1 MIERPR
7 RPMTLYERRR
17 MSKSP
22 YIKYDKSSKLW
33 IQHRKV
39 VYLYWFKFLQHAER
53 GEFNVNWRK
62 YRKWG
67 GRSGVMESKFDD
79 WWKDHWEPL
88 FSFPEGQPEKA
99 PFHTK
104 KKPEISAM
112 RTALLIYENQH
123 RGSLWDVGCWVAKR
137 EKLQKGRE
145 LPKALQGGDVG
156 FYAMRDEGES
166 VEDRAT
172 QDIWEIDSLISDLL
186 KEGQETSGFGK
197 AGREVKNARIRKAKK
212 EKDMMGIDGRKSWVT
227 LDPND
232 PLTREN
238 YLRYEDTASQLKDLR
253 QIKKRVQGYI
263 SRYLKQANELMTNIS
278 EGSLDP
284 S

>member
-7 RPMTLYERRR
+7 RRMTLYERRR

-79 WWKDHWEPL
+79 WWKDHWKPL
-88 FSFPEGQPEKA
+88 FSFPEGQPEKS

-123 RGSLWDVGCWVAKR
+123 RGSLWDVGCWVR
-137 EKLQKGRE
+137 DNEIRKGRE
-145 LPKALQGGDVG
+145 PAKALVDAEKDLFTTPTEEQKKYEGIGRDRERPRRRIKVQAQGGSSYGVP
-156 FYAMRDEGES
+156 E
-166 VEDRAT
+166 
-172 QDIWEIDSLISDLL
+172 
-186 KEGQETSGFGK
+186 
-197 AGREVKNARIRKAKK
+197 RE
-212 EKDMMGIDGRKSWVT
+212 SWVSMSPT
-227 LDPND
+227 KRDPVHG
-232 PLTREN
+232 
-238 YLRYEDTASQLKDLR
+238 DTSKLYWEWEGKQIDLNINR
-253 QIKKRVQGYI
+253 QTKRRVQGYI

>member
-88 FSFPEGQPEKA
+88 FSFPEGQPEKS

-123 RGSLWDVGCWVAKR
+123 RGSLWDVGCWVR
-137 EKLQKGRE
+137 DNEIRKGRE
-145 LPKALQGGDVG
+145 PAKALVD
-156 FYAMRDEGES
+156 ADKNLS
-166 VEDRAT
+166 V
-172 QDIWEIDSLISDLL
+172 
-186 KEGQETSGFGK
+186 KGK
-197 AGREVKNARIRKAKK
+197 R
-212 EKDMMGIDGRKSWVT
+212 
-227 LDPND
+227 
-232 PLTREN
+232 LTREAITHDKEESFYSEHKVVVTN
-238 YLRYEDTASQLKDLR
+238 RGVDEVSDDLYLNRLTKR
-253 QIKKRVQGYI
+253 RVQGYI